1 MPVLTAV
8 LVLGLA
14 CGIII
19 ATVMA
24 SLMPQ
29 DMPWVNKI
37 FIVVVAVCPISVV
50 LFWVVLVDM
59 NTVPGV
65 NRHAE
70 ETVEN
75 LWYGKATSLS
85 YQVCLGLAGLA
96 SLAASLLGSY
106 QVATTLTSV
115 VAIMMVVFVLS
126 YVGVRFVRRG

>member
-1 MPVLTAV
+1 M
-8 LVLGLA
+8 
-14 CGIII
+14 
-19 ATVMA
+19 
-24 SLMPQ
+24 
-29 DMPWVNKI
+29 NKV

-59 NTVPGV
+59 NTVSGV

-70 ETVEN
+70 ETVED
-75 LWYGKATSLS
+75 LWYGKATSLL

-115 VAIMMVVFVLS
+115 VVIMMVVIVLS

>member
-1 MPVLTAV
+1 MPALTAV

-14 CGIII
+14 CGIIF

-29 DMPWVNKI
+29 DMPWVNKV

-65 NRHAE
+65 NRHA
-70 ETVEN
+70 
-75 LWYGKATSLS
+75 GKPLKTFGTERRRASRTGS
-85 YQVCLGLAGLA
+85 VLA
-96 SLAASLLGSY
+96 
-106 QVATTLTSV
+106 
-115 VAIMMVVFVLS
+115 
-126 YVGVRFVRRG
+126 